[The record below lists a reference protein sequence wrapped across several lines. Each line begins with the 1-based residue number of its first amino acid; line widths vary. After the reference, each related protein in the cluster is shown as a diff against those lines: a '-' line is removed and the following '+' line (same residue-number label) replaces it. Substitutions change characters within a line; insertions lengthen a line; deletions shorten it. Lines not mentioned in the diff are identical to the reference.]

1 MFLPKI
7 REVKEALTS
16 FFSKPYT
23 TKFPA
28 EGYKPE
34 EEFRGFPRYH
44 NEDCV
49 GCGTCAQVCPPGA
62 ITVTD
67 DLALKTRTLT
77 INYSS
82 CIHCGQCQEHCITQ
96 KGVILSNEYSFSV
109 MDKKDPSVFEN
120 LKKDVLLCEVCG
132 TLIAPSD
139 QLRWIRE
146 RLGAKAYAHPNFLL
160 NIQRDFFELEPS
172 EAKSRIRREDQIK
185 EVCPKCRNKIVVED
199 EFYAFNR

>member
-1 MFLPKI
+1 MYLPKI

-23 TKFPA
+23 TKYPA
-28 EGYKPE
+28 EGYKPQ

-44 NEDCV
+44 SQDCV
-49 GCGTCAQVCPPGA
+49 GCGTCAQVCPSGA
-62 ITVTD
+62 ITISD
-67 DLALKTRTLT
+67 DLVAKTRTLK
-77 INYSS
+77 IDYNS
-82 CIHCGQCQEHCITQ
+82 CIHCGQCEEHCITE
-96 KGVILSNEYSFSV
+96 KGVLLSIEYSFSV

-120 LKKDVLLCEVCG
+120 IKKDVLLCEVCG
-132 TLIAPSD
+132 SMIAPVD
-139 QLRWIRE
+139 QLRWIRD

-199 EFYAFNR
+199 EFYAINR

>member
-1 MFLPKI
+1 MYLPKI
-7 REVKEALTS
+7 REIKEALTS

-49 GCGTCAQVCPPGA
+49 GCGTCAQVCPAGA

-67 DLALKTRTLT
+67 EIEKKLRRLQ
-77 INYSS
+77 INYLS
-82 CIHCGQCQEHCITQ
+82 CIHCGQCEEHCITE
-96 KGVILSNEYSFSV
+96 KGVLLSTEYSFSV
-109 MDKKDPSVFEN
+109 MDKNDASILETVEKEILV
-120 LKKDVLLCEVCG
+120 CEVCG
-132 TLIAPSD
+132 SMIAPID
-139 QLRWIRE
+139 QLKWIIE

-160 NIQRDFFELEPS
+160 NIQREFFDLERS
-172 EAKSRIRREDQIK
+172 YAKSRIRREDQIK
-185 EVCPKCRNKIVVED
+185 EVCLKCRHKIMVED
-199 EFYAFNR
+199 EFYTFNR